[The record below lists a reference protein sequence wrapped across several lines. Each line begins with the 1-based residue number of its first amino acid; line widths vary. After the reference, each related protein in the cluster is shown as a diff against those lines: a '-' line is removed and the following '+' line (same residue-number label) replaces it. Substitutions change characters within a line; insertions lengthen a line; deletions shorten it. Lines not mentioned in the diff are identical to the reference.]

1 MPKQFPKNIKL
12 NAIDPEPLEVIAE
25 SIIQVADAFD
35 KIKNGKL
42 TQHAIVILIS
52 ETTGVTRTDI
62 RKILNCAADL
72 RKHFIK

>member
-12 NAIDPEPLEVIAE
+12 NAIDPEPLEVVAE

-52 ETTGVTRTDI
+52 EITGVTRTDI
-62 RKILNCAADL
+62 RKILNCASDL